1 MGVLVLVGAQR
12 WEDVQALQL
21 VEVRFKELAFS
32 QRTRSCEGGYLGCG
46 FLIVRIPAFT
56 MPNLFG
62 LTAFPF
68 GVNHA
73 LGLPSL
79 GMRCIQMLG
88 FYGVFGILAENTL
101 NFLLLWA
108 AFAAV

>member
-1 MGVLVLVGAQR
+1 M
-12 WEDVQALQL
+12 
-21 VEVRFKELAFS
+21 
-32 QRTRSCEGGYLGCG
+32 
-46 FLIVRIPAFT
+46 RIPAFT
-56 MPNLFG
+56 MSNLLG

-68 GVNHA
+68 GVNYA

-79 GMRCIQMLG
+79 GMRCMQMLR

-108 AFAAV
+108 TFAAVQALEAAICIKLPS